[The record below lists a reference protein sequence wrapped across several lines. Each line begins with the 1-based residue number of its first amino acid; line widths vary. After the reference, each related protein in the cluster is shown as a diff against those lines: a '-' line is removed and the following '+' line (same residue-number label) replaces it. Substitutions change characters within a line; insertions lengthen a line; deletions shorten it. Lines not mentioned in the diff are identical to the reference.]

1 MTKRGEGVK
10 LVVAGGP
17 GLPFVLSVAGNSAH
31 EVTLVEQ
38 AMKSISIE
46 EKRRRTIE
54 NRAYD
59 SDPLDIELEHQ
70 CFGMIAPYCSR
81 KRKKPKTKTS
91 AS

>member
-1 MTKRGEGVK
+1 VTKRGEGVK
-10 LVVAGGP
+10 LVVAGGS

-38 AMKSISIE
+38 ALKSISIE

-59 SDPLDIELEHQ
+59 SDPLDIELKHQ
-70 CFGMIAPYCSR
+70 CIGMIAPYCR

>member
-10 LVVAGGP
+10 LVVAGGS

-38 AMKSISIE
+38 ALKSLSIE

-54 NRAYD
+54 NRVYD

-70 CFGMIAPYCSR
+70 CIGMIAPYCR

>member
-1 MTKRGEGVK
+1 VTKRGEGVK
-10 LVVAGGP
+10 LVVAGGS

-38 AMKSISIE
+38 ALKSISIE

-70 CFGMIAPYCSR
+70 CIGMIASYCR

>member
-10 LVVAGGP
+10 LVVAGGS

-38 AMKSISIE
+38 ALKSISIE

-59 SDPLDIELEHQ
+59 SDPLDITLEHQ
-70 CFGMIAPYCSR
+70 CIGMMAPYCR
-81 KRKKPKTKTS
+81 KQKKPKSKTS

>member
-1 MTKRGEGVK
+1 VTKRGEGVK
-10 LVVAGGP
+10 LVVAGGS

-38 AMKSISIE
+38 ALKSISIE

-70 CFGMIAPYCSR
+70 CIGMIAPYCR
-81 KRKKPKTKTS
+81 KRKKSKTKTS

>member
-1 MTKRGEGVK
+1 VTKRGEGVK
-10 LVVAGGP
+10 LVVAGGSS
-17 GLPFVLSVAGNSAH
+17 LTFVLSVAGNSAH

-38 AMKSISIE
+38 ALKSISIE

-70 CFGMIAPYCSR
+70 CIGMIAPYCR